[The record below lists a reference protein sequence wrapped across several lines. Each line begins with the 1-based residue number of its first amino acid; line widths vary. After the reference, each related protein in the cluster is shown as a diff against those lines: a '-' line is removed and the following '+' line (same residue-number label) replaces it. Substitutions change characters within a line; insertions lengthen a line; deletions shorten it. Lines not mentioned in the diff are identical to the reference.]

1 MREPSKQL
9 AKHILASIADSDEVY
24 SKQIKPLL
32 PKKQI
37 FKFTFIGLLSVMLW
51 TFSMLIGQA
60 SIEVVPLFAL
70 LVLLGGAM
78 GFVLIYR
85 QIKKR
90 DSNVT
95 ALEKQE
101 SSNQNN

>member
-9 AKHILASIADSDEVY
+9 AKNILASIADSDEVY
-24 SKQIKPLL
+24 SKQIKTLL

-37 FKFTFIGLLSVMLW
+37 FKFTFIGCM
-51 TFSMLIGQA
+51 TK
-60 SIEVVPLFAL
+60 
-70 LVLLGGAM
+70 LGTC
-78 GFVLIYR
+78 VSL
-85 QIKKR
+85 R